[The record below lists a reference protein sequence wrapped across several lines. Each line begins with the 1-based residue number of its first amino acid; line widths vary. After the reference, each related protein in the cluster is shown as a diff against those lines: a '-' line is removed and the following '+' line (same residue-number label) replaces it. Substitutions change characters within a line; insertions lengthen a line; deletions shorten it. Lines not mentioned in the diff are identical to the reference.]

1 MRRFLALAAVV
12 ALVGPPAAFASERH
26 PSLGEMEGRVMCPT
40 CKGETLDESGAPA
53 ARRLKQ
59 WIAQRI
65 AAGDSRS
72 QIERKLV
79 RDFGP
84 TILASPP
91 KHGFDLLAWLLP
103 IAGIFVAAAVIGI
116 AAWRWA
122 RVRDPATPAVAGPP
136 LDPEL
141 ERRLDDELRRYEP

>member
-1 MRRFLALAAVV
+1 
-12 ALVGPPAAFASERH
+12 
-26 PSLGEMEGRVMCPT
+26 MCPT
-40 CKGETLDESGAPA
+40 CKGETLDESDAPA

-59 WIAQRI
+59 YIAERI

-79 RDFGP
+79 ANFGP

-91 KHGFDLLAWLLP
+91 RHGFDLLAWLLP
-103 IAGIFVAAAVIGI
+103 IGGVAIGAVVLAL

-122 RVRDPATPAVAGPP
+122 RVREPAAAPAGPP

-141 ERRLDDELRRYEP
+141 ERRLDDELARFDTD